1 MKKNANQPS
10 GAGIIAALGLVL
22 SAASLPAYERLQ
34 GPTEVLYWNKT
45 NTYSGYTFF
54 GVRSNTYL
62 INMEGRVAHTWPVGT
77 NPHLLDNGNVL
88 DAAGGDITGFTGLKE
103 VNWSGSTVWQYA
115 ESRTNYALHHDF
127 LRIYN
132 PKLGTNTTLCIAAK
146 SVSSNA
152 CVAAGCNPANGPYT
166 NAQVDAI
173 VEVDMSGS
181 VVWEWCFFDHGIQDF
196 DASKTNYVGAGK
208 SVSNYPGRLN
218 LNLPG
223 RSVTNDWLHCNSND
237 YNTNLDQ
244 IVINAAGGEFYVID
258 HGNTFIAGN
267 PASSI
272 ALAASTNGDFL
283 YRFGDPA
290 RYSQGNPPSIQQ
302 NWTTS
307 TTGNKQIGG
316 SSHAQWIPA
325 GLPGAGHFLVFNN
338 GGDLFETTP
347 QSYLFEING
356 YLNATTNDTGAYVN
370 PPTAG
375 YNNWAAPGHDTD
387 KRTKSMSRQITWM
400 YYSMA
405 NQGMFSHLDSSVQRL
420 PNGNTLICDS
430 TEGHIFE
437 VTAAGEAVWEYLN
450 PVTADGVTTYKRD
463 AWPMQNA
470 VFRAYRYAT
479 NHPALAGRT
488 LIPGN
493 TISGS
498 APSYISAPT
507 LSGTAINPTAP
518 TAASSVWVTTVITN
532 SRTVGSATLAYV
544 VGGLTS
550 TVPLLDDGLHQ
561 DGAAGDGIYGGQI
574 PALLAS
580 TLVRYYVSAQDDFG
594 NTATDP
600 VGAPG
605 TTYSYTVQGAG
616 SNLPPVITQATNTT
630 PINGST
636 VWVTARATDDVS
648 VASVTLTYSTG
659 VAASLTNTVFWETMA
674 TNPAKPWT
682 GTGCDNLWTI
692 AYNGTK
698 NPFEQGTNA
707 NYGVGNT
714 NGLLFKNSTTT
725 TNLADNWMA
734 TTNSIDARGSSGFV
748 EFYLRALWQTN
759 SESWAFQL
767 NSGPGFITRTGEVI
781 TASHLTQRYHYDLQP
796 SELVSNLTMRFQF
809 QSDPVA
815 TNNRIFLDQVSVA
828 VVASGGVGWTNV
840 AMFDDAAH
848 QDGAA
853 GDGIY
858 GGQIPAFPAGTTVS
872 YYLTATDGAGLSAS
886 SPASA
891 PGSVFAY
898 TVTNNTSDGI
908 SYNVLLGRPTDHSI
922 AVSILSSN
930 NLDVYIAYGTLA
942 GVYSSQTAT
951 NSVAAGTPT
960 VITLEALAPGQQYY
974 YRLYYRLSGGGAF
987 SAAADRPF
995 HTQRTSGD
1003 TFSFIIEADP
1013 HYLDNEPPVWQ
1024 RALTNM
1030 LADQPDFLV
1039 DLGDTFMG
1047 EKYSKTNSYTLS
1059 QPGIYDACR
1068 NVRDQFFGLAGH
1080 SIPLFLVNGNH
1091 DPELG
1096 WLLTNSAPTS
1106 NSAVWGDQAREFYY
1120 PCPSP
1125 GTFYS
1130 GSTNADPYLGGGARG
1145 AYYAFEWGN
1154 ALFVM
1159 LDNFWYSWPGTNK
1172 SKETWDWTLGTNQYQ
1187 WLKRTLET
1195 SPAKFKFVFAHHL
1208 VGGAFDADNLMEAR
1222 GGLAWAPYF
1231 EWGGYNT
1238 NGTWG
1243 FDTHRPGWAMP
1254 IQSLLLSNGV
1264 NAFFH
1269 GHDHLFVKEDLDA
1282 NGDGVT
1288 DLVYQECPQPSR
1300 AIYNSTGAAA
1310 SYGYTN
1316 GVIQGNSGYLRV
1328 QVSPTNATVDYVRV
1342 YLPADEGTGRTNRMV
1357 TYSYTFNAPTSSV
1370 PVTAL
1375 SGSVVLGRPTDHSIT
1390 ANVLSSNA
1398 VQMYLEY
1405 GLSSG
1410 TYSAQSPATN
1420 IAAGAPVEVLLSP
1433 LASNTRYYYRLRYK
1447 AVGDTNYLADVE
1459 HSFMTQRP
1467 PGSPFTFS
1475 IQGDSHPERANS
1487 MFNSAF
1493 YTRTLLTAAA
1503 DLPDFYLTIG
1513 DDFSVDL
1520 IPTNQINNAL
1530 VTARYTLQRP
1540 YLGLIGNSAPLF
1552 LVNGNHEQAALYL
1565 TNGTPDSIAVWAQ
1578 NARNL
1583 YYPEPAPDSF
1593 YSGNTNPVPFIGLLR
1608 NYFAW
1613 TWGDALFVTIDP
1625 YWADP
1630 ICVDNNYW
1638 TGVKR
1643 TNLWE
1648 VTHGDAQYEWLKQTL
1663 EQSKAKYKFVFAHH
1677 VLGTGRGGVEEAG
1690 DYEWGGENV
1699 NGSWGFTTNR
1709 PAWPGPIHQLM
1720 VANNVAAFIQGHD
1733 HIWVQQQLDGVTYQ
1747 TLPNPADPNYATNNA
1762 DAFVTGVKLP
1772 NSGYTRFTVAP
1783 AGVKVDYVRTYLP
1796 ADEGVGKTNGM
1807 VAYSYIIL
1815 PLSVTATTN
1824 STALAAQ
1831 AVWVTSAVTGGTN
1844 ISQVNLTYFAAGA
1857 TNTVTMVDDGLH
1869 HDGAAGDGVYGGQVP
1884 GYALGTRVQYFV
1896 RAQDAASRQI
1906 TDPSGAP
1913 LNTNMFAY
1921 VVQGAAVN
1929 TAPSLVAQ
1937 LDRTVNPGY
1946 MLLVTNIAHDA
1957 DMPAQTLTFS
1967 LRNPPANAAINATS
1981 GVVTF
1986 APTWAQF
1993 GSTNMITVV
2002 VTDSGTPALSA
2013 TNSFRAIVI
2022 ANTAPQLAAV
2032 ANHTINPGDTLAI
2045 TNSATDAESPPQ
2057 LLAYA
2062 LAIAPGSAA
2071 INATNGLLTWA
2082 TTAADA
2088 GTTNYFMVFVSDSGV
2103 PSLSAARSFTV
2114 FVTVPSPTTNT
2125 AWSMLKLPDTGQTNR
2140 YTPTFGEDAD
2150 YTINPPSFTD
2160 NGDGT
2165 VMDNV
2170 TGLVWQKADGG
2181 EMIWSNAVV
2190 YAQTNRVGGQ
2200 SDWRVPAS
2208 HEAFSIL
2215 DHGRVNPALN
2225 TNYFTLSAAQYWWT
2239 ADPQVADATH
2249 VWAIN
2254 AGGGIGAHRQSET
2267 LSAGGTNRYH
2277 VRCVRGTA
2285 AATTWSTIS
2294 GPYAS
2299 AGTGFQYQDTN
2310 TLPQAAKLYR
2320 LHYAGSNGVPA
2331 SPPQL
2336 IIRRAAASVA
2346 LSWPT
2351 NSSGFA
2357 LEYTTRFA
2365 PSASVTAA
2373 LSPAHY
2379 FANNGNGTVADLNT
2393 GLTWQQAEG
2402 AAAMSWEAALQ
2413 YAEGLA
2419 LAGYTD
2425 WRLPNSKELQ
2435 SINDEALANP
2445 SVDTNFFVG
2454 ANSSRHWS
2462 STTVVNLTNRAWYV
2476 DFQLGLVSYDDKL
2489 TNLFVRCV
2497 RGGLASTASV
2507 SNSFTPQFA
2516 QIPAGQY
2523 QMGDHYGFVDPGHPS
2538 DEVPLHNV
2546 YVDSFYMGT
2555 TLLTCLEYVQFLNS
2569 AWAQG
2574 LVEVRSNYVY
2584 GVGGTNI
2591 YCDTYGSDTNS
2602 RVQWSGGAFTIRD
2615 NRDLHPITGVRWFG
2629 AIAYCNWASARD
2641 GYTACYNLATGDCT
2655 LTNNGYR
2662 LPTEAEWEY
2671 AARGGLYSPYGMF
2684 PWGSDTNADGT
2695 LANWAGKSH
2704 PFASGPYPW
2713 TTPVGFYNGSL
2724 QFKTNYNWPG
2734 TNATYQTRNSANGF
2748 GLYDMSGNVWEW
2760 VNDWYATDYYTNCV
2774 LNNIV
2779 TNPPGPLAGSLMPD
2793 GKLYRGLRGGNWFN
2807 GEDQYGHGRVANR
2820 DPSCYRGP
2828 GDPNGPWFHV
2838 GIRIIRRGYAS
2849 VVATGATLTNLAS
2862 GLHFT
2867 EGPAADA
2874 AGNVFFSDI
2883 PVDTIYK
2890 WSVSNQLSVFRTNSG
2905 GANGLYFDSSGN
2917 LVACEG
2923 DNGRIASITPQG
2935 NVTILASNYAGL
2947 RFNEPNDLWIDPAGG
2962 VYFSDPVYFGH
2973 AVVQG
2978 GEFVYYLA
2986 PDRSATTRVVTD
2998 MVRPNGLVGTPD
3010 GKTLYISDWGA
3021 TNVFRYSINAN
3032 GTLTNKTLFAHVR
3045 CDGMTLD
3052 AEGNLYLCESAV
3064 LIYDS
3069 AGNPVEQIAVPER
3082 PTNLE
3087 FGGSDRKTLFIT
3099 TDAGSLY
3106 SLRMRVQGVTGGGS
3120 TTNLPPII
3128 SSIAL
3133 APAAPTTNDT
3143 AWVTA
3148 RVTDDLAVTN
3158 VTLTYS
3164 TGAGGGASQTNTVFL
3179 ETMATN
3185 SSKPWTG
3192 GNCTNAWTVTGSSFE
3207 QRGGANYGSGNT
3219 NGLEFKAGTTNLTDS
3234 MIATSGAADARGNSG
3249 YVEFWL
3255 QTLTISNQYGNAGWT
3270 CQLDSGSGYVTR
3282 LSELTSTS
3290 HGWQPY
3296 HYDLQTGD
3304 LVSSLKIR
3312 FQFRGGGTESR
3323 IDLDQISV
3331 KVVSGGGSS
3340 ATNTAMLDD
3349 GAHHDGAAADG
3360 VYGASIPPLPLGT
3373 TVNYYLVA
3381 KDSGGLATTNP
3392 VGAPGTTLTYTVQAG
3407 ASNAPPVIV
3416 NTTISPSAPTSTN
3429 SVWVTAQVTDNV
3441 SVAQV
3446 TLTYNTGAGAVNV
3459 TMLDDGAHQDGV
3471 AGDFT
3476 YGGQIPAFPVGTTVS
3491 YYLIATDG
3499 AGLSTTNP
3507 LGAPG
3512 TTFTYTV
3519 RSASTT
3525 QTVGLFLNTTNA
3537 WPGYTLMAPMHHT
3550 NTYLINNAGEVVH
3563 MWASTYE
3570 PGRSAYLMT
3579 NGHMFRAGMVKQG
3592 GPSTGGGEGG
3602 RVEEYDWDGN
3612 LVWAIDYYSPTY
3624 IHHHDFKVLPN
3635 GNVLLLVAEKKTL
3648 AEVIAAGFN
3657 TNLLDPSIFTQGY
3670 MLPDCL
3676 VEVTPTRPYGGTV
3689 VWEWHLWDHMIQD
3702 YDPTKNNYGVVADHP
3717 ELIDVNGTGI
3727 KIPQFWNHVN
3737 GIDHNAQ
3744 LDQVMLSIRGNS
3756 ELFVVDHQLTSAQ
3769 AASHA
3774 GGRYS
3779 KGGDILYRWGNPQ
3792 QYNRG
3797 TSANQVLFQQ
3807 HHTHWVETN
3816 CPGAGHIL
3824 IFNNGL
3830 GRGYSTINEIAPPVD
3845 AAGNYTLATGAAY
3858 GPTTNY
3864 WLYQS
3869 TPPTNF
3875 YSTEIS
3881 GCQRLPNGNTLIC
3894 EGIKGNLFEV
3904 STAGQTVWRYLCPVT
3919 STILTQGDSLP
3930 VDPARPDQY
3939 MNAVF
3944 RVTRYGADYA
3954 GLAGREL
3961 TSQGTIEL
3969 PVDQT
3974 LRLLT
3979 SQATPLGL
3987 RFNWTSLPTRNY
3999 AVIYKATLQAP
4010 AWTSIA
4016 TNRSIG
4022 TLSTYT
4028 DTNVARRIQPQGFYR
4043 VSQLP

>member
-1 MKKNANQPS
+1 MKRKANQRNGAPTFSRLAMSCIHHGSSLFHNTLSRLKVGAS

-22 SAASLPAYERLQ
+22 SAASLHAYERLQ
-34 GPTEVLYWNKT
+34 GPTEVLYWDKT
-45 NTYSGYTFF
+45 KTYAGFTFF

-62 INMEGRVAHTWPVGT
+62 IDLEGRVVHTWPVGT
-77 NPHLLDNGNVL
+77 NPRLLDNGHVL
-88 DAAGGDITGFTGLKE
+88 DASGGDVNAFPALKE
-103 VNWSGSTVWQYA
+103 VDWSGNVVWQYT
-115 ESRTNYALHHDF
+115 ESRASYAPHHDF
-127 LRIYN
+127 LRVYN
-132 PKLGTNTTLCIAAK
+132 PKLATNTTLYLAAR

-196 DASKTNYVGAGK
+196 DAGKSNYVGVGR
-208 SVSNYPGRLN
+208 SISNYPGRLN

-223 RSVTNDWLHCNSND
+223 RPVTNDWLHCNSID

-244 IVINAAGGEFYVID
+244 IVINVAGGEFYVID

-267 PASSI
+267 PAASI
-272 ALAASTNGDFL
+272 ALAAGTNGDFL

-307 TTGNKQIGG
+307 TTGNKQIGA

-325 GLPGAGHFLVFNN
+325 GSPGAGHFLVFNN

-347 QSYLFEING
+347 QSYIFEING

-370 PPTAG
+370 PVSAG
-375 YNNWAAPGHDTD
+375 YYSWAAPGHDTD
-387 KRTKSMSRQITWM
+387 KRSKSVSRQIVWM

-405 NQGMFSHLDSSVQRL
+405 NQGMFSHLDSGVQRL

-437 VTAAGEAVWEYLN
+437 VTATGEAVWEYIS
-450 PVTADGVTTYKRD
+450 PVTADGITNYKRD
-463 AWPMQNA
+463 AWPMENA
-470 VFRAYRYAT
+470 VFRACRYAT

-488 LIPGN
+488 LIPGSA
-493 TISGS
+493 ISGS

-507 LSGTAINPTAP
+507 LSGTTINPPAP
-518 TAASSVWVTTVITN
+518 VASDSVWVTCLITN
-532 SRTVGSATLAYV
+532 SRTVASVTLAYIL
-544 VGGLTS
+544 GGITS
-550 TVPLLDDGLHQ
+550 TVTMLDDGSHQ
-561 DGAAGDGIYGGQI
+561 DGVAGDGIYGGQI
-574 PALLAS
+574 PALS
-580 TLVRYYVSAQDDFG
+580 VGTLVRYYVSAQDDFG

-600 VGAPG
+600 VGAPL
-605 TTYSYTVQGAG
+605 TAYSYTVQGAG
-616 SNLPPVITQATNTT
+616 SNLAPVIIEVTNTM
-630 PINGST
+630 PISGST

-648 VASVTLTYSTG
+648 VASVTLSYSTG
-659 VAASLTNTVFWETMA
+659 TAVSATNTIFFETMA
-674 TNPAKPWT
+674 TNAAKPWT
-682 GTGCDNLWTI
+682 GAGCDTAWTV
-692 AYNGTK
+692 AGSS
-698 NPFEQGTNA
+698 FEQRGGA
-707 NYGVGNT
+707 NYGTGNT
-714 NGLLFKNSTTT
+714 NGLEFKGGT
-725 TNLADNWMA
+725 TNLSDSMI
-734 TTNSIDARGSSGFV
+734 TTAQGIDARGSSGTLS
-748 EFYLRALWQTN
+748 FYLQSSGLSGTAGWTLQLDPGSGFTTRLSELTGTSHTWQAYTC
-759 SESWAFQL
+759 SL
-767 NSGPGFITRTGEVI
+767 
-781 TASHLTQRYHYDLQP
+781 LP
-796 SELVSNLTMRFQF
+796 SDLVSNLTVRFQF
-809 QSDPVA
+809 QGGASSNRVDLDQISLKVA
-815 TNNRIFLDQVSVA
+815 T
-828 VVASGGVGWTNV
+828 SGGLSWTNV
-840 AMFDDAAH
+840 AMLDDAAH
-848 QDGAA
+848 HDGLA
-853 GDGIY
+853 GDGLY
-858 GGQIPAFPAGTTVS
+858 GAQVPAFPVGTTVS
-872 YYLTATDGAGLSAS
+872 YYVTATDGAGLSAG
-886 SPASA
+886 SPAGA
-891 PGSVFAY
+891 PGTVFAY
-898 TVTNNTSDGI
+898 TATNNPSDGI
-908 SYNVLLGRPTDHSI
+908 DYNVLLGRPTDHSI

-930 NLDVYIAYGTLA
+930 SLDVYVAYGTLA
-942 GVYSSQTAT
+942 GVYSSQTVT

-960 VITLEALAPGQQYY
+960 VITLDALTAGQQYY
-974 YRLYYRLSGGGAF
+974 YRLYYRVAGGGAF
-987 SAAADRPF
+987 SAASDRPF
-995 HTQRTSGD
+995 HTQRASGD
-1003 TFSFIIEADP
+1003 SFKFIIEADP

-1024 RALTNM
+1024 RSLTNM

-1059 QPGIYDACR
+1059 QAGIYDACR

-1080 SIPLFLVNGNH
+1080 SLPLFLVNGNH

-1096 WLLTNSAPTS
+1096 WLLTNSTPTS
-1106 NSAVWGDQAREFYY
+1106 NSAVWGDQAREYYY

-1125 GTFYS
+1125 GAFYS

-1145 AYYAFEWGN
+1145 AYYAFEWGS

-1159 LDNFWYSWPGTNK
+1159 LDNFWYSWQGTNK
-1172 SKETWDWTLGTNQYQ
+1172 SKEAWDWTLGTNQYQ

-1195 SPAKFKFVFAHHL
+1195 SQAKFKFVFAHHL

-1269 GHDHLFVKEDLDA
+1269 GHDHLFVKEDLDS
-1282 NGDGVT
+1282 NGDGIT

-1300 AIYNSTGAAA
+1300 TNYSNTVAAA

-1316 GVIQGNSGYLRV
+1316 GVVQSNSGYLRV
-1328 QVSPTNATVDYVRV
+1328 QVTPTNATVDYVRV
-1342 YLPADEGTGRTNRMV
+1342 YLPADEGAGRTNRMV

-1370 PVTAL
+1370 PVAAF

-1405 GLSSG
+1405 GLSPG
-1410 TYSAQSPATN
+1410 TYSGQTLATN
-1420 IAAGAPVEVLLSP
+1420 IAAGAPAEVLLGS
-1433 LASNTRYYYRLRYK
+1433 LAGNTRYYYRLRYK
-1447 AVGDTNYLADVE
+1447 VAGDVTYLADVE
-1459 HSFMTQRP
+1459 HTFITQRP
-1467 PGSPFTFS
+1467 SGSTFTFS
-1475 IQGDSHPERANS
+1475 IQGDSHPERVSS
-1487 MFNSAF
+1487 MFDSAL

-1503 DLPDFYLTIG
+1503 DQPDFYLTIG

-1520 IPTNQINNAL
+1520 IPTNLISPAL

-1552 LVNGNHEQAALYL
+1552 LVNGNHEQAARYL
-1565 TNGTPDSIAVWAQ
+1565 LDGTSNNIAVWAQ
-1578 NARNL
+1578 NARNTL
-1583 YYPEPAPDSF
+1583 YPEPAPDGF
-1593 YSGNTNPVPFIGLLR
+1593 YTGNPEVVPFIGLLR
-1608 NYFAW
+1608 NFYAW

-1625 YWADP
+1625 YWGSP
-1630 ICVDNNYW
+1630 TCVDNNYW

-1643 TNLWE
+1643 TNMWD
-1648 VTHGDAQYEWLKQTL
+1648 VTHGDLQYQWLKQTL
-1663 EQSKAKYKFVFAHH
+1663 EQSTAKYKFVFAHH
-1677 VLGTGRGGVEEAG
+1677 VLGTGRGGSDDAPF
-1690 DYEWGGENV
+1690 YEWGGQ
-1699 NGSWGFTTNR
+1699 NGSGGWGFTTNR
-1709 PAWPGPIHQLM
+1709 SAWPAPLHQLM

-1747 TLPNPADPNYATNNA
+1747 TLPNPADPNYATINA
-1762 DAFVTGVKLP
+1762 DAFATGVKFS
-1772 NSGYTRFTVAP
+1772 NTGYTRFTVAP
-1783 AGVKVDYVRTYLP
+1783 SGVKVDYVRTYLP
-1796 ADEGVGKTNGM
+1796 ADEGIGKTNGM
-1807 VAYSYIIL
+1807 VAYSYVIL
-1815 PLSVTATTN
+1815 PLTVAATTN
-1824 STALAAQ
+1824 SAALAAQ

-1844 ISQVNLTYFAAGA
+1844 ISQVDLTCIAAGA
-1857 TNTVTMVDDGLH
+1857 TNTVTMLDDGLH

-1884 GYALGTRVQYFV
+1884 GYPLGTTVQYFV
-1896 RAQDAASRQI
+1896 RAQDADSRQI

-1913 LNTNMFAY
+1913 INTNLFSY
-1921 VVQGAAVN
+1921 VVQAAAAN
-1929 TAPSLVAQ
+1929 TAPTLGSQ

-1946 MLLVTNIAHDA
+1946 TLLVTNIAHDA
-1957 DMPAQTLTFS
+1957 DLPAQTLAFS
-1967 LRNPPANAAINATS
+1967 LLNPPANASINATS

-1986 APTWAQF
+1986 APALAQF

-2002 VTDSGTPALSA
+2002 VTDSGAPALSA
-2013 TNSFRAIVI
+2013 TNTFRAIVI
-2022 ANTAPQLAAV
+2022 ANTAPVLSAV
-2032 ANHTINPGDTLAI
+2032 ASRTLNPGDTLI
-2045 TNSATDAESPPQ
+2045 LTNTATDAESPPQ
-2057 LLAYA
+2057 VLTYS
-2062 LAIAPGSAA
+2062 LAIAPASAA
-2071 INATNGLLTWA
+2071 LNPANGRIAWA
-2082 TTAADA
+2082 TSAADA
-2088 GTTNYFMVFVSDSGV
+2088 GTTNLFLVVVLDNGT
-2103 PSLSAARSFTV
+2103 PSLMAAQSFYIIV
-2114 FVTVPSPTTNT
+2114 NALAPATNT
-2125 AWSMLKLPDTGQTNR
+2125 AWSMLKLPDTGQTNP
-2140 YTPTFGEDAD
+2140 YTATFGEDAD

-2165 VMDNV
+2165 VLDNV

-2181 EMIWSNAVV
+2181 EMTWPGAVL

-2200 SDWRVPAS
+2200 SDWRLPAS

-2215 DHGRVNPALN
+2215 DHSKVNPALN
-2225 TNYFTLSAAQYWWT
+2225 TNFFTLSAAQYWWT
-2239 ADPQVADATH
+2239 ADPQVADATRI
-2249 VWAIN
+2249 WAIN
-2254 AGGGIGAHRQSET
+2254 AGGGIGAHRQTET

-2285 AATTWSTIS
+2285 AATTWTTIS
-2294 GPYAS
+2294 GPYSS
-2299 AGTGFQYQDTN
+2299 AGAWFQHQE
-2310 TLPQAAKLYR
+2310 PAASLQPAKFYR
-2320 LHYAGSNGVPA
+2320 LRYAGSNGVPPA
-2331 SPPQL
+2331 LPQL
-2336 IIRRAAASVA
+2336 VIRSEATGVV
-2346 LSWPT
+2346 LYWPT
-2351 NSSGFA
+2351 NATDFA
-2357 LEYTTRFA
+2357 LEYATRFV
-2365 PSASVTAA
+2365 SSTSTAA
-2373 LSPAHY
+2373 LSPTHH
-2379 FANNGNGTVADLNT
+2379 FANNGNGTVADLDT
-2393 GLTWQQAEG
+2393 GLTWQQAETG
-2402 AAAMSWEAALQ
+2402 SALNWEAALQ
-2413 YAEGLA
+2413 YAEGLS
-2419 LAGYTD
+2419 LAGCTD
-2425 WRLPNSKELQ
+2425 WRLPNIKELQ
-2435 SINDEALANP
+2435 SINEETLAYP
-2445 SVDTNFFVG
+2445 SVDTNFFAG

-2462 STTVVNLTNRAWYV
+2462 SSTLVNLTNRAWYV
-2476 DFQLGLVSYDDKL
+2476 DFQLGLVSYEDKL

-2497 RGGLASTASV
+2497 RGGLASTTSS

-2546 YVDSFYMGT
+2546 YVDSFYMET

-2584 GVGGTNI
+2584 GIGGTNI
-2591 YCDTYGSDTNS
+2591 YCDTCGSDTNS
-2602 RVQWSGGAFTIRD
+2602 RVQWIGGAFTIRD
-2615 NRDLHPITGVRWFG
+2615 SRDLHPITGVRWFG

-2641 GYTACYNLATGDCT
+2641 GYAPCYNLVTGDCD
-2655 LTNNGYR
+2655 LTKNGYR

-2704 PFASGPYPW
+2704 PFTSGPSPW

-2724 QFKTNYNWPG
+2724 QYQTNCNWPG
-2734 TNATYQTRNSANGF
+2734 TNATYQTRNNANGF

-2779 TNPPGPLAGSLMPD
+2779 TNPPGPLVGSLMPD
-2793 GKLYRGLRGGNWFN
+2793 GMLYRGLRGGNWFN
-2807 GEDQYGHGRVANR
+2807 GEDQYGHGRVSNR
-2820 DPSCYRGP
+2820 DPSYYRGP

-2838 GIRIIRRGYAS
+2838 GFRVMRRGYAS

-2874 AGNVFFSDI
+2874 AGNLFFSDI
-2883 PVDTIYK
+2883 PADTIYQ

-2905 GANGLYFDSSGN
+2905 GANGLCFDSGGN

-2923 DNGRIASITPQG
+2923 DNGRITAISPQG
-2935 NVTILASNYAGL
+2935 NVTVLSSNYAGL
-2947 RFNEPNDLWIDPAGG
+2947 RFNELNDLWIDPAGG
-2962 VYFSDPVYFGH
+2962 VYVSDPVFFGH

-2978 GEFVYYLA
+2978 GEYVYYLS
-2986 PDRSATTRVVTD
+2986 PDRSSVTRVVTN
-2998 MVRPNGLVGTPD
+2998 MVRPNGLVGTAD
-3010 GKTLYISDWGA
+3010 GKTLYLADWGA
-3021 TNVFRYSINAN
+3021 TNVFRYTINTNGALAN
-3032 GTLTNKTLFAHVR
+3032 QTIFARVK

-3052 AEGNLYLCESAV
+3052 AEGNLYLCENAV
-3064 LIYDS
+3064 LVYDS
-3069 AGNPVEQIAVPER
+3069 GGSQVEQINVPER
-3082 PTNLE
+3082 PTNVE
-3087 FGGSDRKTLFIT
+3087 FGGSDRKNLFIT

-3106 SLRMRVQGVTGGGS
+3106 SIRMRVQGVPSGS
-3120 TTNLPPII
+3120 VTTNQPPVITSAAI
-3128 SSIAL
+3128 T
-3133 APAAPTTNDT
+3133 PASPTTNDVV
-3143 AWVTA
+3143 WVTA
-3148 RVTDDLAVTN
+3148 RVADDGSVAN
-3158 VTLTYS
+3158 VALTYS
-3164 TGAGGGASQTNTVFL
+3164 TGAGGGTSQTNTVFL
-3179 ETMATN
+3179 ETMGATPV
-3185 SSKPWTG
+3185 KPWTG
-3192 GNCTNAWTVTGSSFE
+3192 AGANYSWTVTGSSFE
-3207 QRGGANYGSGNT
+3207 QRGGANYGAGNT
-3219 NGLEFKAGTTNLTDS
+3219 NGLEFKQGTTNLTDS
-3234 MIATSGAADARGNSG
+3234 MVAATNSIDARGSAG
-3249 YVEFWL
+3249 FVEFWL
-3255 QTLTISNQYGNAGWT
+3255 QALSISNQYNNAGWT
-3270 CQLDSGSGYVTR
+3270 FQLDSGSGYVTR
-3282 LSELTSTS
+3282 LSELSSTN
-3290 HGWQPY
+3290 HGWVLY
-3296 HYDLQTGD
+3296 HYELQAAE
-3304 LVSSLKIR
+3304 LVSSLKMR
-3312 FQFRGGGTESR
+3312 FQFRGGSAESR
-3323 IDLDQISV
+3323 MDLDQISL
-3331 KVVSGGGSS
+3331 KVVTGSGSS
-3340 ATNTAMLDD
+3340 FSSVAMLDD
-3349 GAHHDGAAADG
+3349 GAHHDGTAGDG
-3360 VYGASIPPLPLGT
+3360 V
-3373 TVNYYLVA
+3373 
-3381 KDSGGLATTNP
+3381 
-3392 VGAPGTTLTYTVQAG
+3392 
-3407 ASNAPPVIV
+3407 
-3416 NTTISPSAPTSTN
+3416 
-3429 SVWVTAQVTDNV
+3429 
-3441 SVAQV
+3441 
-3446 TLTYNTGAGAVNV
+3446 
-3459 TMLDDGAHQDGV
+3459 
-3471 AGDFT
+3471 
-3476 YGGQIPAFPVGTTVS
+3476 YGGQIPALPLGTTVS
-3491 YYLIATDG
+3491 YYLIAADG

-3507 LGAPG
+3507 VGAPG
-3512 TTFTYTV
+3512 ATFSYLV
-3519 RSASTT
+3519 RSPSSI
-3525 QTVGLFLNTTNA
+3525 QTIGLFLNTSNA

-3657 TNLLDPSIFTQGY
+3657 TNLLDASIFTQGY

-3676 VEVTPTRPYGGTV
+3676 VEVAPTRPYGGTV

-3702 YDPTKNNYGVVADHP
+3702 YDPTKNNYGVVTDHP

-3756 ELFVVDHQLTSAQ
+3756 ELFLIDHQLTTAQ

-3807 HHTHWVETN
+3807 HHTHWIETN

-3830 GRGYSTINEIAPPVD
+3830 GRGYSTINEITPPVD
-3845 AAGNYTLATGAAY
+3845 AAGNYTLASGSAY
-3858 GPTTNY
+3858 GPATNY

-3869 TPPTNF
+3869 SPPTNF
-3875 YSTEIS
+3875 YSSEIS

-3904 STAGQTVWRYLCPVT
+3904 NTVGQTVWRYLCPVT
-3919 STILTQGDSLP
+3919 TAVLTQGDSIP
-3930 VDPARPDQY
+3930 VDPARPDQS

-3944 RVTRYGADYA
+3944 RVTRYGTNYA
-3954 GLAGREL
+3954 GLLGRDL

-3969 PVDQT
+3969 PLDQT

-3979 SQATPLGL
+3979 SRATSSGIQ
-3987 RFNWTSLPTRNY
+3987 FNWSSLPFRNY
-3999 AVIYKATLQAP
+3999 AVLYKTVLTAP
-4010 AWTSIA
+4010 SWTNIA

-4022 TLSTYT
+4022 TLTTFT
-4028 DTNVARRIQPQGFYR
+4028 DTNSARLTQLQGFYR
-4043 VSQLP
+4043 VNLLP